1 MSTLNNIFKKIED
14 KTELSSHKVELGLLD
29 DINKM
34 KKDIVSSWKNHVNKR
49 DSFGADSTKIIQLI
63 SQHNII
69 GNQLKK
75 EVDLLD
81 KQVVDLSSMITKLR
95 NQAKELGLELPQE
108 TLLLDGVQLG
118 VWGNKFVDTREIVDE
133 FSNKIK

>member
-1 MSTLNNIFKKIED
+1 MSTLREIGNKLFKED
-14 KTELSSHKVELGLLD
+14 LASQKVELALMD

-34 KKDIVSSWKNHVNKR
+34 KKDIISSWKNHVNKR
-49 DSFGADSTKIIQLI
+49 DSFGAESNKIIQLI
-63 SQHNII
+63 SQHNSV
-69 GNQLKK
+69 GVQLKK
-75 EVDLLD
+75 EVDSLD
-81 KQVVDLSSMITKLR
+81 KQVIDLSSLLTKLR

-118 VWGNKFVDTREIVDE
+118 AWGNKFVDTREIVDE